1 MPKNKKKVDF
11 STAGMVERDFS
22 LIKASLVRAGPRE
35 MAFRDPP
42 KRLLLERGHAKPTSE
57 SQKTHFDRAGLS

>member
-11 STAGMVERDFS
+11 SRAGVMERDFS
-22 LIKASLVRAGPRE
+22 IIKASLVRAGPRE
-35 MAFRDPP
+35 MAFGDAP

-57 SQKTHFDRAGLS
+57 NQKTHFH

>member
-22 LIKASLVRAGPRE
+22 LIKASLVRAGPLE
-35 MAFRDPP
+35 MALGHPLT
-42 KRLLLERGHAKPTSE
+42 RLLFERGHV
-57 SQKTHFDRAGLS
+57 